1 MKRQSSGLPWVAMIL
16 AGIVVAWPMGAL
28 EAHHTQRGVAFL
40 IVFPVWFVLAA
51 VFHAVG
57 GKR

>member
-16 AGIVVAWPMGAL
+16 AGIIVAWPMNLL
-28 EAHHTQRGVAFL
+28 EAHGTQRGTAFM
-40 IVFPVWFVLAA
+40 IIFPLWFGLAA
-51 VFHAVG
+51 AIHAVG